1 MNTDE
6 EQLDQFLQKA
16 VEPPT
21 QDKTPD
27 PTSDDEIVAQ
37 KARASKAPTAT
48 SVLQNKTVL
57 SETQLEARIAQTL
70 RKYPNIDEGELRQQ
84 LSADLKVKGE
94 LTEADYVKTVDAF
107 LAEDD
112 QPMTP
117 DAPTLS
123 PPPFVAN
130 GISGAQQK
138 VSQVA
143 DWASSLSTPGGVGML
158 IFALLFFIWV
168 IVPVSNGQTRL
179 QLLWGIITG
188 QVGFRQDIQSAE
200 DASGGS
206 ADFGNG
212 GGASANFGGGS
223 LPYTDTLSIIS
234 FEVD

>member
-6 EQLDQFLQKA
+6 QQLDQFLQKA
-16 VEPPT
+16 TEPPT
-21 QDKTPD
+21 EDKTPD
-27 PTSDDEIVAQ
+27 PTSDEEIVAQ

-57 SETQLEARIAQTL
+57 SEAQLETRIAQTL
-70 RKYPNIDEGELRQQ
+70 RKYPNIDESELREQ
-84 LSADLKVKGE
+84 LAATLKSKGE
-94 LTEADYVKTVDAF
+94 LSEADYVKTIDAF

-112 QPMTP
+112 QPVQP
-117 DAPTLS
+117 EGPALS

-130 GISGAQQK
+130 GISSAGQK

-212 GGASANFGGGS
+212 GGGSANFGGGGY
-223 LPYTDTLSIIS
+223 PYTDTLSIIS